1 MSTNQTTTAARTSR
15 SESRPIVGGERR
27 TSCSV
32 FRLLLW
38 SRAIAIVMSAVALP
52 GGLLIF
58 GLPLLALGFVLF
70 ALLAQNGP
78 HGSREPAVQPAR
90 VHDDPPPRP

>member
-1 MSTNQTTTAARTSR
+1 MSTNQTTTAARTSLG
-15 SESRPIVGGERR
+15 ESRPIVRSERR
-27 TSCSV
+27 PTGAA
-32 FRLLLW
+32 FRWLLW
-38 SRAIAIVMSAVALP
+38 SPAIAIILSAVAVP

-58 GLPLLALGFVLF
+58 GLPLLALGYFVF

-90 VHDDPPPRP
+90 VHDDPRPRA